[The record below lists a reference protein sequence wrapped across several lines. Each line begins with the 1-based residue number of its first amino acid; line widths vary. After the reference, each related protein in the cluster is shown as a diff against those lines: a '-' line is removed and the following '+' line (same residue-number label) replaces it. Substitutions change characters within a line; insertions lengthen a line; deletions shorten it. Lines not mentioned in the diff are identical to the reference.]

1 MIAVERQLLVEL
13 DAARRIAVP
22 KALSEQRRRLEQSA
36 QQIAL
41 KSKEL
46 LMAEGGVL
54 SNLGEKMQRLYGERI
69 GQERELLELM
79 AGQLVAG
86 STQLV
91 QRQRERLENME
102 DKVRLLHPDNIL
114 KRGFSITRLQGKA
127 VTGAEALR
135 AGDRIVTQLYQG
147 EVTSVVEE

>member
-1 MIAVERQLLVEL
+1 
-13 DAARRIAVP
+13 
-22 KALSEQRRRLEQSA
+22 
-36 QQIAL
+36 
-41 KSKEL
+41 
-46 LMAEGGVL
+46 
-54 SNLGEKMQRLYGERI
+54 
-69 GQERELLELM
+69 M